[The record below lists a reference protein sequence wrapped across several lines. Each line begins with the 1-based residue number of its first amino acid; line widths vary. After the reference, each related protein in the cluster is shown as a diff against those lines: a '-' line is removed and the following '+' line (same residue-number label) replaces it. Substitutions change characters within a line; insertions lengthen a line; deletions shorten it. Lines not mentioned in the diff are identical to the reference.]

1 MCFINQVFIKEYMMN
16 TQENL
21 EEFEALPLRYAYKF
35 LAENGLENEALEIKQ
50 SRDKY
55 KSFTSTLKR
64 GKITA
69 LLTKSNLLGSFID
82 SYWPFGKSE
91 SGKRKISRYERIYS
105 SFLGNTKVDEEQEE
119 EEEVNK
125 EETSFALEEH
135 LRDYISKNLS
145 AIESG
150 LKLWKDKDDIEGIE
164 YPVDEDNRRIDI
176 LAIDKNGIPV
186 VIELKVSRGYQK
198 VIGQCLYYKN
208 RVKQLLNSTKAR
220 IIIIAREISPELK
233 TATQELQDVKL
244 LEYKLSFSLQQITL

>member
-1 MCFINQVFIKEYMMN
+1 MD
-16 TQENL
+16 TQEDF
-21 EEFEALPLRYAYKF
+21 EEFEALPLRFAYKF

-55 KSFTSTLKR
+55 KSYTSTLKR

-69 LLTKSNLLGSFID
+69 LLIKNNLLDSFID
-82 SYWPFGKSE
+82 AYWPFGKSE
-91 SGKRKISRYERIYS
+91 KGKRKTSRYERVYN

-119 EEEVNK
+119 EEEANI

-135 LRDYISKNLS
+135 LRDYISKNLYS
-145 AIESG
+145 IEAG
-150 LKLWKDKDDIEGIE
+150 LKLWKDKDEVEGIE
-164 YPVDEDNRRIDI
+164 YAVDEDGRRIDI

-208 RVKQLLNSTKAR
+208 RVKQLLNSPKVR

-233 TATQELQDVKL
+233 TATQDLPDVML
-244 LEYKLSFSLQQITL
+244 LEYKISFSLQQPV